1 MESRVNYTL
10 VGVFT
15 IVFLAIFAGLVF
27 WLGKFNFKDDTDKY
41 RVYITESVS
50 GLSVEAPVKY
60 RGIVVGSVADI
71 QIHPQNTEQIE
82 VILKIKKG
90 IPIRATSTAS
100 LKPQGITG
108 LSFVDIQPGDSKSSV
123 LKMSPKGEL
132 PIIVYEQSLFGKF
145 DSTFTVMTDNLQ
157 KILQKT
163 DAAMSEKN
171 MAELSKTLQNI
182 QVITAKLSIRL
193 DEIGELTKESKGLP
207 SETKEA
213 IRKLSSA
220 LNSANETTKEI
231 GTAVK
236 RGDFDYKKEAAKM
249 SADVTKVTDEAT
261 KLLENI
267 KELSKE
273 SNALVKDIQKN
284 PSSIV
289 FDSKEIP
296 KGPGE

>member
-1 MESRVNYTL
+1 LESRVNYTL

-50 GLSVEAPVKY
+50 GLNIEAPVKY

-132 PIIVYEQSLFGKF
+132 PTIVYEQSLFGKF

-157 KILQKT
+157 NILQKAN
-163 DAAMSEKN
+163 AAMSEKN

-182 QVITAKLSIRL
+182 QVITAKLSTRL
-193 DEIGELTKESKGLP
+193 DEIGELTRESQGLP

-213 IRKLSSA
+213 IRKLSAA

-231 GTAVK
+231 GDAVK
-236 RGDFDYKKEAAKM
+236 RGDFDYKKEVAKV
-249 SADVTKVTDEAT
+249 SAEVTKVTDEAT
-261 KLLENI
+261 KLLDGI
-267 KELSKE
+267 RELSKE

>member
-50 GLSVEAPVKY
+50 GLNIEAPVKY

-132 PIIVYEQSLFGKF
+132 PTIVYEQSLFGKF

-157 KILQKT
+157 NILQKAN
-163 DAAMSEKN
+163 AAMSEKN

-182 QVITAKLSIRL
+182 QVITAKLSTRL
-193 DEIGELTKESKGLP
+193 DEIGELTRESQGLP

-213 IRKLSSA
+213 IRKLSAA

-231 GTAVK
+231 GDAVK
-236 RGDFDYKKEAAKM
+236 RGDFDYKKEVAKV
-249 SADVTKVTDEAT
+249 SAEVTKVTDEAT
-261 KLLENI
+261 KLLDGI
-267 KELSKE
+267 RELSKE

>member
-27 WLGKFNFKDDTDKY
+27 WLGKFKFKDDTDKY

-50 GLSVEAPVKY
+50 GLNIEAPVKY

-90 IPIRATSTAS
+90 IPIRVTSTAS

-123 LKMSPKGEL
+123 LKMSPRGEL
-132 PIIVYEQSLFGKF
+132 PTIVYEQSLFGKF

-157 KILQKT
+157 NILQKAN
-163 DAAMSEKN
+163 AAMSEKN

-182 QVITAKLSIRL
+182 QVITAKLSTRL
-193 DEIGELTKESKGLP
+193 DEIGELTKESQGLP

-213 IRKLSSA
+213 IRKLSAA

-231 GTAVK
+231 GAAVK

-261 KLLENI
+261 KLLDGI
-267 KELSKE
+267 RELSKE

>member
-15 IVFLAIFAGLVF
+15 IVFLAIFAGVVF

-50 GLSVEAPVKY
+50 GLNIEAPVKY

-90 IPIRATSTAS
+90 IPIRATSKAS

-123 LKMSPKGEL
+123 LKMSPRGEL
-132 PIIVYEQSLFGKF
+132 PTIAYEQSLFGKF

-163 DAAMSEKN
+163 DAA
-171 MAELSKTLQNI
+171 
-182 QVITAKLSIRL
+182 AKLSIRL

-231 GTAVK
+231 GDAVK
-236 RGDFDYKKEAAKM
+236 RGDFDYKKEVAKV
-249 SADVTKVTDEAT
+249 SAEVTKVTDEAT
-261 KLLENI
+261 KLLDGI
-267 KELSKE
+267 RELSKE